1 MRRRNWLIPIIILLS
16 LPYLWGC
23 QKEPVV
29 KIGDVAPDFTL
40 PTLDGQNITLSHFK
54 GKNIFLLFWTQGC
67 VFCQTRSI
75 ILVNDIYTKGQQSG
89 LIVFSINVA
98 ESKGDVAQF
107 VRQKGLIYPVLMDR
121 DGSVSRKKFGV
132 YVVPTLFIIG
142 GDGLIKEKVYGH
154 VTEQALLDFVE
165 PYLKKKD

>member
-1 MRRRNWLIPIIILLS
+1 MRSKEGLFFFILLFLLS
-16 LPYLWGC
+16 FGGC
-23 QKEPVV
+23 GKEPVA
-29 KIGDVAPDFTL
+29 KIGDVAPGFTL
-40 PTLDGQNITLSHFK
+40 PTLKGEEITLSQFK

-75 ILVNDIYTKGQQSG
+75 ILVNDIYTKGRQSG